1 MSIADTTTV
10 NTKQPP
16 GLKVLFLVEMWER
29 LGFYTI
35 QTLLVLYLV
44 EKLLFSDQAAYG
56 LFAAFTALTYASPVF
71 GGFFADRYLGF
82 RPAINLGLTL
92 FILGYACL
100 FLFTSILPFHF
111 ALALVILGTGFLKGT
126 ISSLLGLLYEKNDIR
141 RNAGFTLFYM
151 GINIGSFS
159 ASVFCSIIAEKWG
172 FQYAFLLATLGMI
185 AGYFIFLRGRPYL
198 EGKGEVASWK
208 NSFFAKKP
216 PLLLASC
223 VLFAA
228 ALSFFLQFYD
238 YISNAILAL
247 LALFIVFLVWN
258 ATKLGKAEQRRMM
271 VLGSLLIFSTIFWA
285 LYFQTFLSVTLFIDR
300 SVDRQV
306 LGFTIPTAMFQGFN
320 PIYIIVLSPL
330 LAKFWL
336 WLEKNKMN
344 PSDPLKF
351 ALGLFFMGAGFL
363 VLALATFV
371 AGPDAPVSAQWL
383 IFSFLLQTLGEL
395 LLSPTGL
402 SMVTKLAPSNWTS
415 MLMGLWFM
423 SLAAGNAL
431 AGKIANF
438 TALPTIIPDNFPLT
452 QFYGHTFNKLGWF
465 SVGIAML
472 LLICTPLF
480 NRLIAGS
487 EKSL

>member
-1 MSIADTTTV
+1 MSIADSNTV
-10 NTKQPP
+10 NVKQPP

-29 LGFYTI
+29 FGFYTI

-44 EKLLFSDQAAYG
+44 NKLLFTDHAAYG

-71 GGFFADRYLGF
+71 GGFLADRYLGF
-82 RPAINLGLTL
+82 RPAINLGLVL

-100 FLFTSILPFHF
+100 FLFTNAIPFHF

-126 ISSLLGLLYEKNDIR
+126 ISSLLGRLYKENDIR

-151 GINIGSFS
+151 GINLGGLAASIFS
-159 ASVFCSIIAEKWG
+159 SIIAIKWG
-172 FQYAFLLATLGMI
+172 FQYAFLLATVGMI
-185 AGYFIFLRGRPYL
+185 IGYFTFLKGRRYL
-198 EGKGEVASWK
+198 EEKGELPAWK
-208 NSFFAKKP
+208 NSFFAKYP
-216 PLLLASC
+216 ILLLTLC

-228 ALSFFLQFYD
+228 ALSYFLQFYD
-238 YISNAILAL
+238 TISNVILSL
-247 LALFIVFLVWN
+247 LVLFILFLVWN
-258 ATKLGKAEQRRMM
+258 ATKLGKAEQRKMM
-271 VLGSLLIFSTIFWA
+271 VIGSLLIFSTIFWA

-300 SVDRQV
+300 SVNRQV
-306 LGFTIPTAMFQGFN
+306 LGYTIPTAMFQGFN
-320 PIYIIVLSPL
+320 SFYIIALSPV
-330 LAKFWL
+330 LAKVWI
-336 WLEKNKMN
+336 WLEKSKIN

-363 VLALATFV
+363 ILALAVTL
-371 AGPDAPVSAQWL
+371 AGPDASVTAAWL
-383 IFSFLLQTLGEL
+383 ILSFFLQTLGEL

-438 TALPTIIPDNFPLT
+438 MALPASIPANFSVT
-452 QFYGHTFNKLGWF
+452 KFYGHTFNQLGWF
-465 SVGIAML
+465 SVAIAVL

-480 NRLIAGS
+480 NRLISNS
-487 EKSL
+487 ESSS